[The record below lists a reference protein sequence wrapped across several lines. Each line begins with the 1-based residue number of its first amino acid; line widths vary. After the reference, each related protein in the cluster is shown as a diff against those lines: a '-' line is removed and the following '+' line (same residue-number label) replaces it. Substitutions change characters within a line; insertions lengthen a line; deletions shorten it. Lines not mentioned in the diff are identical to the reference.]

1 MSRYDDEEEEEEF
14 DFGNEEDSDSGYEED
29 EEDEDLKDLDYQV
42 DEVFESLIEDLTDA
56 QLEDLYNRIG
66 DHLSK

>member
-1 MSRYDDEEEEEEF
+1 MSRYDDEEEEF
-14 DFGNEEDSDSGYEED
+14 DFGNEEDPDSEYEED
-29 EEDEDLKDLDYQV
+29 DLKNLDYQV

>member
-1 MSRYDDEEEEEEF
+1 MSRYDDEEEEF
-14 DFGNEEDSDSGYEED
+14 DFGNEEDSDSLYEE
-29 EEDEDLKDLDYQV
+29 EEDLKDLDYQV
-42 DEVFESLIEDLTDA
+42 DEVFESLIEDLNDE

>member
-14 DFGNEEDSDSGYEED
+14 DFGNEEDPDSEYEED
-29 EEDEDLKDLDYQV
+29 DLKNLDYQV
-42 DEVFESLIEDLTDA
+42 DEVFESLIEDFSDE

>member
-1 MSRYDDEEEEEEF
+1 MSRYDDEEEEF
-14 DFGNEEDSDSGYEED
+14 DFGNEEDSDSVYED
-29 EEDEDLKDLDYQV
+29 EEDLKDLDYQV
-42 DEVFESLIEDLTDA
+42 DEVFESLIEDLNDE

>member
-1 MSRYDDEEEEEEF
+1 MSRYDDEEEEF
-14 DFGNEEDSDSGYEED
+14 DFGNEEDSDSVYEE
-29 EEDEDLKDLDYQV
+29 EEDLKDLDYQV
-42 DEVFESLIEDLTDA
+42 DEVFESLIEDLNDE

>member
-1 MSRYDDEEEEEEF
+1 MSRYDDEEEEEF
-14 DFGNEEDSDSGYEED
+14 DFGNEEDPDSEYEED
-29 EEDEDLKDLDYQV
+29 DLKNLDYQV
-42 DEVFESLIEDLTDA
+42 DEVFESLIEDFSDE

>member
-1 MSRYDDEEEEEEF
+1 MSSYDDDDDDFFSEEDDSFDYEDSYDDE
-14 DFGNEEDSDSGYEED
+14 DFEDGFSEQDI
-29 EEDEDLKDLDYQV
+29 QV
-42 DEVFESLIEDLTDA
+42 DEVFESLIEDLNDE